1 MTADT
6 LLPPESDQR
15 FDIGSTA
22 DSLDRMR
29 GIYARH
35 GDAYR
40 VYAPGRE
47 SHTWVFNHPDD
58 VKRILITNH
67 RNYTTP
73 ASPMMPPTTAPRA
86 APRTP
91 APGVVPVAVVGGF
104 AAAGDGGGFAGSYF
118 DCATAHVRHSPSSFF
133 CCAGDWPFAG

>member
-1 MTADT
+1 MAPDT

-29 GIYARH
+29 DLYTRH

-40 VYAPGRE
+40 VYAPGRQ

-58 VKRILITNH
+58 VRRILIQNH
-67 RNYTTP
+67 RNYTKGVGLRSHQDP
-73 ASPMMPPTTAPRA
+73 ARQ
-86 APRTP
+86 
-91 APGVVPVAVVGGF
+91 
-104 AAAGDGGGFAGSYF
+104 
-118 DCATAHVRHSPSSFF
+118 RHHS
-133 CCAGDWPFAG
+133 

>member
-1 MTADT
+1 MRQLAHHSLQHQQCNGRKQRIHQAAQGVSLRLEVRCSGRISGFMAPDT

-29 GIYARH
+29 DLYARH

-40 VYAPGRE
+40 VYAPGRQ

-58 VKRILITNH
+58 VRRILIAEPPQLH
-67 RNYTTP
+67 QGRGLRSHQDP
-73 ASPMMPPTTAPRA
+73 ARQ
-86 APRTP
+86 
-91 APGVVPVAVVGGF
+91 
-104 AAAGDGGGFAGSYF
+104 
-118 DCATAHVRHSPSSFF
+118 RHHS
-133 CCAGDWPFAG
+133 